1 MLKRQYK
8 DAHGAMGK
16 RSHTPISPTSTC
28 RSTQPLPYR
37 MIRKRPISPTRRCW
51 PMACRV
57 SRQRVRG
64 EQTTPNRERCTS
76 GSRRKR
82 SGSYSS
88 SWVSAMLSQGGV
100 GILTRCR
107 SVHPALRHSSLF
119 VRIPRQRKLVSRRGA
134 KYLEYLVDQLVGQML
149 VYKDWRRPSSGDPT
163 PITPSPSAA
172 SSSPTSWDR

>member
-1 MLKRQYK
+1 
-8 DAHGAMGK
+8 
-16 RSHTPISPTSTC
+16 
-28 RSTQPLPYR
+28 
-37 MIRKRPISPTRRCW
+37 
-51 PMACRV
+51 
-57 SRQRVRG
+57 
-64 EQTTPNRERCTS
+64 
-76 GSRRKR
+76 
-82 SGSYSS
+82 
-88 SWVSAMLSQGGV
+88 VSAMLSQGGV